1 MFKVAVCNVSGTKKQ
16 RKWTHEDIADLDI
29 KTSKNLIGDIIN
41 CSQELNTLIWHKL
54 AKGSTYEDIEDIYLD
69 VCKLSIL
76 SNLEIDKAKKEF
88 VIDSWKELDLI
99 RRKYKQVNDDDK
111 TIKPNFFAH
120 ISRQKGFYNPEKK
133 EYKKFKTSMDYL
145 QACVNKFN
153 NLRTYASE
161 KTEFLPFSS
170 VVEQKKFNYDK
181 VYDKVVYEI
190 LSGVENINN
199 CRLAIYQNNNLTSDE
214 KYQQFSEI
222 RQDFI
227 NNVGQW
233 DFNQDTMIA
242 LLKSIEKEEN
252 KKYYSLIFYTLFG
265 YPNTSFYN
273 VIKNSSE
280 EITSIQP
287 DEDGNITI
295 YGRRFKEYL
304 T

>member
-1 MFKVAVCNVSGTKKQ
+1 
-16 RKWTHEDIADLDI
+16 
-29 KTSKNLIGDIIN
+29 
-41 CSQELNTLIWHKL
+41 
-54 AKGSTYEDIEDIYLD
+54 
-69 VCKLSIL
+69 
-76 SNLEIDKAKKEF
+76 
-88 VIDSWKELDLI
+88 
-99 RRKYKQVNDDDK
+99 
-111 TIKPNFFAH
+111 
-120 ISRQKGFYNPEKK
+120 
-133 EYKKFKTSMDYL
+133 MDYL

-170 VVEQKKFNYDK
+170 VVEQKRFNYDK